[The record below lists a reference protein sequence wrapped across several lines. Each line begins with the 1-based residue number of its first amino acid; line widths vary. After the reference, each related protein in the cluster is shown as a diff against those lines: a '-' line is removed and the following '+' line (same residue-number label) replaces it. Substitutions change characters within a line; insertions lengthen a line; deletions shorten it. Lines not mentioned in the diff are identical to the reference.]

1 MPIYQ
6 INIFMSIN
14 QAAKLLSQKGKT
26 DKQDV
31 YRQTENEQKHFI
43 SKFLQTESTYSP
55 RIFMLKNTKSN
66 FHPK

>member
-26 DKQDV
+26 DEQNV

-43 SKFLQTESTYSP
+43 SKFL
-55 RIFMLKNTKSN
+55 
-66 FHPK
+66 